1 MAANRAVIEEI
12 TNSDPDMVCEPETG
26 TGMVLPT
33 KVKKTFTPVQTKDAV
48 ILTEETGSESAIK
61 LAALLVKL
69 RLSERCE
76 AMSEFTN
83 KNIWVFIET
92 DEGKAKSVGLE
103 LLNPGRML
111 AEKSGEKLVAVVFGK
126 DNAEAIEQVKD
137 MDLIRLSVYPAVNMR
152 NTALMHIPM
161 Q

>member
-1 MAANRAVIEEI
+1 
-12 TNSDPDMVCEPETG
+12 
-26 TGMVLPT
+26 
-33 KVKKTFTPVQTKDAV
+33 
-48 ILTEETGSESAIK
+48 
-61 LAALLVKL
+61 
-69 RLSERCE
+69 
-76 AMSEFTN
+76 MSEFTN

-126 DNAEAIEQVKD
+126 DNAEAIEQVKGYG
-137 MDLIRLSVYPAVNMR
+137 LIRLSVYPAVNMR

>member
-1 MAANRAVIEEI
+1 
-12 TNSDPDMVCEPETG
+12 
-26 TGMVLPT
+26 
-33 KVKKTFTPVQTKDAV
+33 
-48 ILTEETGSESAIK
+48 
-61 LAALLVKL
+61 
-69 RLSERCE
+69 
-76 AMSEFTN
+76 MSEFTN

-126 DNAEAIEQVKD
+126 DNAEAIEQVRD